1 MSSTAPSTTASI
13 PSKSFYYTSFAIV
26 ATATFV
32 LVVALSVLKRRPT
45 SQSPVSSFHSHSSKS
60 SQPLSK
66 ANGPASPTAALQN
79 LNGTVLHI
87 PHLLTH
93 TTTCSSR
100 SLLSPPWPPAPWPLV
115 PTVARKFTI
124 RAVSPQCTHVRYI
137 ISFVC
142 CFFETRFM
150 RRDYD
155 TMDKSENLA

>member
-1 MSSTAPSTTASI
+1 MIAADYRPCMRVTRGGALPLEIVCVCAPPLPRFPLDF
-13 PSKSFYYTSFAIV
+13 PSLLLPFP
-26 ATATFV
+26 
-32 LVVALSVLKRRPT
+32 LLKVFPT
-45 SQSPVSSFHSHSSKS
+45 P
-60 SQPLSK
+60 QPLSK